1 MDRRLDNIFINE
13 KGRGLNYTPP
23 SSGGGTHN
31 YPPGDSRV
39 MVVSIETPKVE
50 LDLYTAIQTEIKNK
64 TIMKTEITALTK

>member
-39 MVVSIETPKVE
+39 MVVSIGGVE
-50 LDLYTAIQTEIKNK
+50 KPPGFILIK
-64 TIMKTEITALTK
+64 L